1 MPEIVNL
8 QGEHWTI
15 TAVTLNAFTD
25 DIDTPVHRN
34 EYHLFRGMVAEKIT
48 GSIFFLENEHSG
60 DAWVILADSP
70 DYERAELVVRDYRAA
85 VKTSGNVTVVSCKK
99 GECEQVCR
107 KTLGAE
113 MFPGTPVTMSNTWGD
128 GNGFRR
134 VCEEFVLKEIDT
146 AARLGVDV
154 VQIDDGWQ
162 FGSTADPAR
171 RDERGRRVFA
181 DDFWQLDSSRFP
193 RGMEYV
199 SAYAAQRGVKLGLWF
214 APESKDHY
222 ACMERDIEILRKAYD
237 RWGIRYFKLDM
248 YRIEDDA
255 DSAQFRKFLEA
266 IHSFGPD
273 VALQLDVTRHSRVN
287 YIWARRYGTVFVENR
302 YAKKKTYFPHRTLKN
317 LWLLA
322 KYIPAAN
329 LQMEL
334 VNPQICAD
342 CYDAGDEFAAY
353 RYDMEYLFA
362 CVMLTNP
369 LLWMELQGL
378 SAELG
383 NALGEML
390 SFWQQYRQIFRE
402 SDVSPIG
409 EKPTG
414 RSFAGFYI
422 AHKKDHYALLF
433 REVTRKNRGVFLLPA
448 AFSRAEILYTNG
460 TADLQVCDHILTADF
475 PEPRTFVFVK
485 LNKNDS

>member
-1 MPEIVNL
+1 MPDTVKL
-8 QGEHWTI
+8 QGEHWTV

-25 DIDTPVHRN
+25 EIDTPVHRK
-34 EYHLFRGMVAEKIT
+34 EYHLFRGMVAETVT
-48 GSIFFLENEHSG
+48 GSIFFLENEHDG
-60 DAWVILADSP
+60 DAWVLLADSP
-70 DYERAELVVRDYRAA
+70 DHERAELVVKDYRAT
-85 VKTSGNVTVVSCKK
+85 VKTSGNVTVVPCQK

-107 KTLGAE
+107 QTLRAD
-113 MFPGTPVTMSNTWGD
+113 MFSGVPVTMSNTWGD

-162 FGSTADPAR
+162 FGSTADPNR

-181 DDFWQLDSSRFP
+181 DDFWQLDRSRFP

-214 APESKDHY
+214 APETRDGY
-222 ACMERDIEILRKAYD
+222 ACMDRDIEILRNAYD

-248 YRIEDDA
+248 YRIEDDLG
-255 DSAQFRKFLEA
+255 SARFRKFLEA

-273 VALQLDVTRHSRVN
+273 VALQLDVTRRWRVN
-287 YIWARRYGTVFVENR
+287 YIWARQYGTVFVENR

-334 VNPQICAD
+334 VNPQTCAD
-342 CYDAGDEFAAY
+342 HYDAGDEFAAF
-353 RYDMEYLFA
+353 RYDIAYLFA
-362 CVMLTNP
+362 SVMLTNP
-369 LLWMELQGL
+369 LLWMELQEL
-378 SAELG
+378 SPEHAAKLG
-383 NALGEML
+383 DILL
-390 SFWQQYRQIFRE
+390 FWQQYRQLFRE
-402 SDVSPIG
+402 SDMAPIG

-414 RSFAGFYI
+414 RSMTGFYI
-422 AHKKDHYALLF
+422 THGRSHYALLF
-433 REVTRKNRGVFLLPA
+433 REVSRKAAGVFFLPA
-448 AFSRAEILYTNG
+448 AFSQAEVLYTNG
-460 TADLQVCDHILTADF
+460 TVDIQVCDHILTANF
-475 PEPRTFVFVK
+475 SEPRTFVFVK